1 MLATVAVV
9 SEHAAGEAGAA
20 HHLVRAT
27 VVPVNDDRPPVPEN
41 WWGDWRKFFGW
52 LALGIF
58 ILVGTMVLMVW
69 LIL

>member
-1 MLATVAVV
+1 M
-9 SEHAAGEAGAA
+9 
-20 HHLVRAT
+20 
-27 VVPVNDDRPPVPEN
+27 NDEPPVPEN

-58 ILVGTMVLMVW
+58 ILVGTMALMVW